1 MSRCCKSPQNCRPL
15 SRSSTTWIRRSMGS
29 CSEAQ
34 ALTLMR
40 VLKGHCFQHI
50 QNNYF
55 VALLSPANTLP
66 CSQKTQ
72 LSGRLEQHLESP
84 TLMALRREL
93 DDLSAGAIR
102 KATVQPGR
110 GGPMP
115 TEGDLV
121 RLAHDLTDTS
131 LLDSACTPCKYKDIW
146 HAYRLQSTCYPL
158 PSSCAA
164 SVWHVTAGACN
175 GQPYFRPRPLGCMQW
190 QT

>member
-1 MSRCCKSPQNCRPL
+1 
-15 SRSSTTWIRRSMGS
+15 MGS
-29 CSEAQ
+29 SSEAL
-34 ALTLMR
+34 ALSLR
-40 VLKGHCFQHI
+40 RFLRDHSFQHI
-50 QNNYF
+50 LNICLD
-55 VALLSPANTLP
+55 ALLSPANTLP
-66 CSQKTQ
+66 CSQTPQ
-72 LSGRLEQHLESP
+72 LSGHLEQSP

-121 RLAHDLTDTS
+121 PLAHDLTGTS
-131 LLDSACTPCKYKDIW
+131 LLYSACTPCKCKGIW

-164 SVWHVTAGACN
+164 SVWHVTAGACD